1 MPAKRGST
9 AAGSARR
16 SPTSAI
22 VFQTPE
28 LLEWRTALE
37 NILLQIEIRRL
48 PVRDFVDRAK
58 ALLAQ
63 VGLGGFENKF
73 PFELSGGMKQRVAL
87 CRALI
92 HDPEILL
99 MDEPFGALDA
109 LTRDQMNLDLQRIW
123 LEKRKTAVFVT
134 HSIDEAVFLSDRIV
148 VMTPRPGTHRRDHHA
163 SIFPGR
169 ARSIARTRRSSMPTP
184 ATSASGSSISECSR
198 MVEAPS
204 PSLAP
209 LRERVLEDARR
220 LDHAGCCRS
229 LCCLLIWEAR
239 RSLFRGAGLSDPGAE
254 PDREQAGRG
263 LSAVPAGDAAQRRRD
278 RHRLRAGRGWSA
290 FLRRP

>member
-1 MPAKRGST
+1 MPKAT
-9 AAGSARR
+9 AIGALIDARSISKVFQAGDESVNALRDVSFLIGKGEFVSFLGPSGCGKTTLMMILVGLANADTGEARIDGRRISA
-16 SPTSAI
+16 PYTDVGV

-48 PVRDFVDRAK
+48 PIRNFTDRAIE
-58 ALLAQ
+58 LLAQ
-63 VGLGGFENKF
+63 VGLSGFENKF

-134 HSIDEAVFLSDRIV
+134 HSIDEAVFLSDRVV
-148 VMTPRPGTHRRDHHA
+148 VMTPRPGT
-163 SIFPGR
+163 
-169 ARSIARTRRSSMPTP
+169 IAEIITIDLTRPRTLDCKDTPEFNAYTRRIRKRFLDL
-184 ATSASGSSISECSR
+184 G
-198 MVEAPS
+198 
-204 PSLAP
+204 
-209 LRERVLEDARR
+209 VLKD
-220 LDHAGCCRS
+220 G
-229 LCCLLIWEAR
+229 
-239 RSLFRGAGLSDPGAE
+239 
-254 PDREQAGRG
+254 
-263 LSAVPAGDAAQRRRD
+263 
-278 RHRLRAGRGWSA
+278 
-290 FLRRP
+290 